1 MNEKK
6 FNENIKPYEEEWVAI
21 KNDEVVA
28 HDKNAEET
36 KKKAEEKGYK
46 NFTLFK
52 VPPLARSL
60 APFLA

>member
-6 FNENIKPYEEEWVAI
+6 FNDNIKPYEEKWVALED
-21 KNDEVVA
+21 DEVIA
-28 HDKNAEET
+28 HDEDALEA

-52 VPPLARSL
+52 VPPLAKSL
-60 APFLA
+60 APFVA